1 MLSVMQMREKSKWAM
16 DKKRIT
22 GIRKWRSGEMEMRE
36 IVTAEVKGGKRRDS
50 FNGQVVG
57 VNFKVL

>member
-1 MLSVMQMREKSKWAM
+1 MRERSKGAL

-22 GIRKWRSGEMEMRE
+22 GIRKWKSGEMEMRE

-50 FNGQVVG
+50 FNGQVIG

>member
-1 MLSVMQMREKSKWAM
+1 MRERSKGTL

-22 GIRKWRSGEMEMRE
+22 GIRKWKSGEMEMRE

-50 FNGQVVG
+50 LMG
-57 VNFKVL
+57 K